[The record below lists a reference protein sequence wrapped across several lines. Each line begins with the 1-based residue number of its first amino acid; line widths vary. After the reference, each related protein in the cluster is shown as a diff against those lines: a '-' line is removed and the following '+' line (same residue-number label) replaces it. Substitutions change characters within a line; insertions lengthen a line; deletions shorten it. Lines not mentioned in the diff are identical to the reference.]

1 MFPCLPNENA
11 TSRQNFF
18 NCLFLFFAISW
29 FQMRSNTFIARS
41 TFFKGSFS
49 HAPTSQSFQENLKL
63 EHKEIF
69 AKLRYIFFSLRVR
82 LDWPLTQTHYWV
94 NLCKTLSYIV
104 LFCYKEVSL
113 LPGFLT
119 ASKIILFLSIL
130 HKEGYQVL
138 WCST

>member
-1 MFPCLPNENA
+1 MAQGGDITRGDGTGGLSIYGA
-11 TSRQNFF
+11 K
-18 NCLFLFFAISW
+18 FAD
-29 FQMRSNTFIARS
+29 
-41 TFFKGSFS
+41 
-49 HAPTSQSFQENLKL
+49 ENLKL
-63 EHKEIF
+63 EHNEIF

-113 LPGFLT
+113 LQGGFLT